1 MNRRTVL
8 VSLMALIA
16 VVLAMGSVMAQL
28 PDPTASRNYIKEALA
43 TSKAPAL
50 SDKAAFGPNLFLIP
64 FPPLDPAVIW
74 REQWLCQSAGP
85 AEVQGFRVQCFG
97 ATFLD
102 SHIADCCLDGDH
114 WQLKGK
120 AWDANP
126 NTAVTTS
133 PGPANVWGVAER
145 TYNYGGSL
153 PWAPGL
159 LDTYHECTYLHGV
172 NVFLAA
178 SFLSFSSDGNCVVTP
193 DVARSRI
200 DRSP

>member
-1 MNRRTVL
+1 MHRN
-8 VSLMALIA
+8 I
-16 VVLAMGSVMAQL
+16 VLASLTALVVAALVMGPAMAQP
-28 PDPTASRNYIKEALA
+28 PDPTASRNYVKDAHAA
-43 TSKAPAL
+43 TKAPAL
-50 SDKAAFGPNLFLIP
+50 TEKAAYGPNLFVIP
-64 FPPLDPAVIW
+64 YPPLDPAVVW
-74 REQWLCQSAGP
+74 REQWICESAGP

-114 WQLKGK
+114 WQLKSK

-133 PGPANVWGVAER
+133 PGPANAWSVPGR

-159 LDTYHECTYLHGV
+159 IDVYHECTYLHGV
-172 NVFLAA
+172 NVFLAG
-178 SFLSFSSDGNCVVTP
+178 SFIAFSSDGNCVVTP